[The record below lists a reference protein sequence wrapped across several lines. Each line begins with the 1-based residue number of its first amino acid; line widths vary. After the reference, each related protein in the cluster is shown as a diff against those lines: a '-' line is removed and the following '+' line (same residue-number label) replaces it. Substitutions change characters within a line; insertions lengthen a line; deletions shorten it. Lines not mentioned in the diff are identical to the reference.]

1 MFSKEDIIKL
11 SVGSSFSK
19 GENYYE
25 SGCIKEITRMGN
37 RFEGTILGSHLYKV
51 ILDLENGNL
60 NFQCSCPYDYG
71 GLCKHEIA
79 FALAILNGE
88 YSEKIEENPGSLTEK
103 EEFNKCFKNNDKEKK
118 IRFLKQLLDKDSD
131 LQNQFISFIKSKSED
146 LDKITGV
153 NIDKIKEDTY
163 EQLAEI
169 DFDSIVE
176 DHDPYYDRY
185 YDDEGYIDT
194 ANDEI
199 SSVFE
204 PYKNEAIEYVKKGNL
219 LDAVR
224 IMLGL
229 YEGTQ
234 NLPEL
239 EDNEYEV
246 FYESYDS
253 VAFDLLKESF
263 REIILC
269 IEQIVIA
276 DELVYKTL
284 DLFLQRCK
292 EVEIKYFDKDEQVI
306 YNLKDFEKFFLSI
319 LTNKNIAEYFYE
331 IIRKNELESIDIAFV
346 LLEIAKLKQNE
357 EMWIENAEK
366 FAEFDSEITKQLLEK
381 YKLKN
386 KENDFN
392 RIAELAFRKW
402 AKSFNFYLVNNLK
415 KESKKELYIEAL
427 ESYTTSKQSIKH
439 YNELREYL
447 NEEQKSEFADK
458 IKKGYHNIFYVQ
470 ILEIEKRH
478 EDILAFVRSNKD
490 RIYDFEKIIAPIR
503 NIYPDECFNI
513 IRDKCNAAMNFHKRN
528 RSTYKQMVQWLGVMS
543 RIKSKQ
549 EETKQ
554 YIETLYEHKPNL
566 PALKDEF
573 RKAKLI

>member
-1 MFSKEDIIKL
+1 MFCKDDIIKL
-11 SVGSSFSK
+11 SSRSSFSRGK
-19 GENYYE
+19 DYYE
-25 SGCIKEITRMGN
+25 NGYIKGITCTEN
-37 RFEGTILGSHLYKV
+37 SFEGTVLGSQLYKV
-51 ILDLENGNL
+51 KLDLENGVL
-60 NFQCSCPYDYG
+60 NFHCSCPYDHG
-71 GLCKHEIA
+71 GLCKHEISL
-79 FALAILNGE
+79 ALAILNDE
-88 YSEKIEENPGSLTEK
+88 YNEKIENMKTSLTDK
-103 EEFNKCFKNNDKEKK
+103 EEFNRCYLNTDKEKK
-118 IRFLKQLLDKDSD
+118 ISFLKHLLDKDSD

-146 LDKITGV
+146 LDKIIGV
-153 NIDKIKEDTY
+153 NIDEIKEDTY

-176 DHDPYYDRY
+176 DHDPYNDGY

-199 SSVFE
+199 SSVFD

-253 VAFDLLKESF
+253 VAFDLLKETF

-276 DELVYKTL
+276 DELVFKAL
-284 DLFLQRCK
+284 DLFFQRCK
-292 EVEIKYFDKDEQVI
+292 EVEIKYFDQEEQVI
-306 YNLKDFEKFFLSI
+306 YNLRDFEKFFLSI
-319 LTNKNIAEYFYE
+319 IKNKNIAEYFYE
-331 IIRKNELESIDIAFV
+331 IIRKNELESIDLAFV
-346 LLEIAKLKQNE
+346 LLEIAKLKQDE

-366 FAEFDSEITKQLLEK
+366 FSGFNPEIAKQLLEK
-381 YKLKN
+381 YKLIN
-386 KENDFN
+386 RENDFN
-392 RIAELAFRKW
+392 KIAELAFRKW
-402 AKSFNFYLVNNLK
+402 ADSFDLFLINNLN

-427 ESYTTSKQSIKH
+427 KSYTKNKH
-439 YNELREYL
+439 SLPHYIELREYL
-447 NEEQKSEFADK
+447 NEKQKNEFADEVLE
-458 IKKGYHNIFYVQ
+458 GYYHDIFYIQ
-470 ILEIEKRH
+470 ILDIEKRF
-478 EDILAFVRSNKD
+478 EDILAFVRRKNDS
-490 RIYDFEKIIAPIR
+490 YDFELLIAPII

-513 IRDKCNAAMNFHKRN
+513 IRIKCNAAMNNYNRN
-528 RSTYKQMVQWLGVMS
+528 RSTYQQMVKWLEVMS

-554 YIETLYEHKPNL
+554 HIKILFEHKPNL

-573 RKAKLI
+573 RKARLI